1 MSSSIAASAW
11 HKYLG
16 LMTTQSQPLYLVF
29 GGELTTVG
37 STEFQDPGDLH
48 LVGVFSDYDSAYSA
62 WSAAARATID
72 DAQMRYFI
80 TDLRTAMVAPTHS

>member
-1 MSSSIAASAW
+1 
-11 HKYLG
+11 
-16 LMTTQSQPLYLVF
+16 MTAQPLYLVF

-37 STEFQDPGDLH
+37 ATEFRDPAQLH
-48 LVGVFSDYDSAYSA
+48 LVGVFPDYAAAHSA

-80 TDLRTAMVAPTHS
+80 TDLRTAMVSPTGAG